1 MQPNTYIQ
9 EDDAW
14 IYHQAWIYRRENQ
27 ELQNLNNH
35 ETINQRASD

>member
-14 IYHQAWIYRRENQ
+14 IYYEAYQ
-27 ELQNLNNH
+27 ELQNLNN
-35 ETINQRASD
+35 NGSK

>member
-14 IYHQAWIYRRENQ
+14 IYYEAWIYRCKNQ
-27 ELQNLNNH
+27 ELQKLDNN
-35 ETINQRASD
+35 EK

>member
-14 IYHQAWIYRRENQ
+14 IYYEAYQ
-27 ELQNLNNH
+27 EFQNLNNY
-35 ETINQRASD
+35 ETR